1 MESVRRSRLVFVLSL
16 TVLSVSIAVF
26 ATATGIA
33 ATATADTGY
42 EFAIEDDALVET
54 SGRTTEVL
62 VSDVRTVNYIEIT
75 NLNRSPVVRAT
86 PWEPPEL
93 SRSKRARAKRI
104 ITTDGSVPDTVA
116 SPADAVYTMRPV
128 PRGVASE
135 RAAVV
140 GADPTASWHDLA
152 AVNESAF
159 TVRNG
164 TTAGVVV
171 IERTEQRLSDRR
183 VLVVVEPIDRETRYS
198 VVVDI
203 RNERIDAFVRLRGVP
218 E

>member
-1 MESVRRSRLVFVLSL
+1 MLVLSL
-16 TVLSVSIAVF
+16 TVLSMSIAVF
-26 ATATGIA
+26 VTATGIA
-33 ATATADTGY
+33 STATADTGY

-54 SGRTTEVL
+54 SGRTTDVL
-62 VSDVRTVNYIEIT
+62 VSDIRTVNHIEIT

-86 PWEPPEL
+86 PREPPEL

-104 ITTDGSVPDTVA
+104 ITTDGPVADTVT

-140 GADPTASWHDLA
+140 GADPTATWHDLA
-152 AVNESAF
+152 TVNESAF

-164 TTAGVVV
+164 PTAGVVV
-171 IERTEQRLSDRR
+171 IERVKQRLSDRR
-183 VLVVVEPIDRETRYS
+183 VLVVVDPIDRETRYS
-198 VVVDI
+198 AVVDI